1 MRSINV
7 GIIGF
12 GTIGKAVFDVLNQ
25 NGDIIS
31 ARTGAAIKTVAVC
44 DTRKDILQAVGP
56 GVKTTDT
63 WRDITDDPSIDI
75 VVELIG
81 GINPAKDIILAALDS
96 GKSVVTANKK
106 LLAEAGA
113 GIFAAAENSK
123 GSLKFEA
130 AVGGGI
136 PCLLAL
142 GAGLVADRVKSIM
155 GILNGTT
162 NYILTQMEEKGLP
175 FDAAL
180 KEAQAKG
187 FAEADPTFDI
197 EGYDAGHKIAL
208 LAMLAYNKSIDYKKI
223 DIEGITRISDM
234 DISYARDMGYVIR
247 LLGIARMT
255 ENGLDIS
262 VHPTMVPSLHPLAS
276 VRNEFNAIMYD
287 TDMTD
292 PITLYGKGAGGNPT
306 ASAVIS
312 DIVQIMEQGQAGR
325 APLLHPDEAE
335 YLPAERRISKYY
347 MRIFT
352 RDEPGILSRISGVL
366 GRYAISIASV
376 IQKESGQPYV
386 PLIFMTHDINE
397 ASMTRAAREIGN
409 FDFVDD
415 NMLIIRVED

>member
-1 MRSINV
+1 MKSINV

-12 GTIGKAVFDVLNQ
+12 GTIGRAVFDVLNR

-31 ARTGAAIKTVAVC
+31 SRTGATIKTVAVC
-44 DTRKDILQAVGP
+44 DNRKEILQGVGP
-56 GVKTTDT
+56 GVKTTDS
-63 WRDITDDPSIDI
+63 WGDITADPSIDV

-81 GINPAKDIILAALDS
+81 GINPAKDIILAALGS

-113 GIFAAAENSK
+113 DIFTAAENSK

-142 GAGLVADRVKSIM
+142 GTGLVADRVKSIM

-180 KEAQAKG
+180 SEAQSKG

-208 LAMLAYNKSIDYKKI
+208 LAMLAYNKRIDFKKI
-223 DIEGITRISDM
+223 DIEGITHISDM
-234 DISYARDMGYVIR
+234 DISCARDMGYVIR

-255 ENGLDIS
+255 EKGLDIS

-312 DIVQIMEQGQAGR
+312 DIVQIMEQGRAGR
-325 APLLHPDEAE
+325 APQLHPGEVRARV
-335 YLPAERRISKYY
+335 RRG
-347 MRIFT
+347 
-352 RDEPGILSRISGVL
+352 PGG
-366 GRYAISIASV
+366 
-376 IQKESGQPYV
+376 
-386 PLIFMTHDINE
+386 
-397 ASMTRAAREIGN
+397 
-409 FDFVDD
+409 
-415 NMLIIRVED
+415 IITGGYPNTT